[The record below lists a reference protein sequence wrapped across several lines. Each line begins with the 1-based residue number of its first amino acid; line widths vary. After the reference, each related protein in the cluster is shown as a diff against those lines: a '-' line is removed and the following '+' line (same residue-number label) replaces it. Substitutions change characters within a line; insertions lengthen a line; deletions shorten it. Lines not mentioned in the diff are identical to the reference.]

1 MHQDVES
8 IMFSKE
14 QIQARIAELAA
25 QLDSDYAGKT
35 PLMVGILKGSVMFY
49 ADLLRAMTI
58 PVEMDFMAISSYGA
72 GAKSS
77 GEVKLIKDLDRKIE
91 GRDVIIVEDII
102 DSGYTLSYLKRML
115 YSRKPSSVKI
125 CALLDKYSRRVVPI
139 EADYRYK
146 AVYSGGK
153 ARHGLCRTG
162 ERIPEAGNR
171 EGREVGAYVAVHPD
185 AHSLEGV

>member
-8 IMFSKE
+8 IMFTKE
-14 QIQARIAELAA
+14 QLEGRIGELAA
-25 QLDSDYAGKT
+25 QLDKEYAGKN

-58 PVEMDFMAISSYGA
+58 PVEMDFIAISSYGS
-72 GAKSS
+72 GSKSS

-91 GRDVIIVEDII
+91 GRHVVIVEDII

-115 YSRKPSSVKI
+115 YSRKPESVKI

-139 EADYRYK
+139 EADYKGFDCEDEFVVGFGLDYAERYRNLPYIGILK
-146 AVYSGGK
+146 RSVYEK
-153 ARHGLCRTG
+153 
-162 ERIPEAGNR
+162 
-171 EGREVGAYVAVHPD
+171 
-185 AHSLEGV
+185 

>member
-8 IMFSKE
+8 IMFTKE
-14 QIQARIAELAA
+14 QLEGRIGELAA
-25 QLDSDYAGKT
+25 QLDKEYAGKN

-58 PVEMDFMAISSYGA
+58 PVEMDFIAISSYGS
-72 GAKSS
+72 GSKSS

-91 GRDVIIVEDII
+91 GRHVIIVEDII

-115 YSRKPSSVKI
+115 YSRKPESIKI

-139 EADYRYK
+139 EADYKGFDCEDEFVVGFGLDYAERYRNLPYIGILK
-146 AVYSGGK
+146 RSVYEK
-153 ARHGLCRTG
+153 
-162 ERIPEAGNR
+162 
-171 EGREVGAYVAVHPD
+171 
-185 AHSLEGV
+185 

>member
-91 GRDVIIVEDII
+91 GRDVIIV
-102 DSGYTLSYLKRML
+102 
-115 YSRKPSSVKI
+115 
-125 CALLDKYSRRVVPI
+125 
-139 EADYRYK
+139 
-146 AVYSGGK
+146 
-153 ARHGLCRTG
+153 
-162 ERIPEAGNR
+162 
-171 EGREVGAYVAVHPD
+171 
-185 AHSLEGV
+185 

>member
-1 MHQDVES
+1 MHQDVQS

-14 QIQARIAELAA
+14 QIERRIGELAA
-25 QLDSDYAGKT
+25 QLSREYEGKT
-35 PLMVGILKGSVMFY
+35 PLMVGILKGSIMFY

-91 GRDVIIVEDII
+91 GRHVIIVEDII

-115 YSRKPSSVKI
+115 YSRRPESVKI

-139 EADYRYK
+139 EADYKGFDCEDEFVVGFGLDYAERYRNLPYIGILK
-146 AVYSGGK
+146 RSVYEK
-153 ARHGLCRTG
+153 
-162 ERIPEAGNR
+162 
-171 EGREVGAYVAVHPD
+171 
-185 AHSLEGV
+185 

>member
-14 QIQARIAELAA
+14 QLQTRIAELAA
-25 QLDSDYAGKT
+25 QLDSEYAGKT

-72 GAKSS
+72 GSKSS

-139 EADYRYK
+139 EADYKGFDCEDEFVIGFGLDYAERYRNLPYIGILK
-146 AVYSGGK
+146 RSVYEK
-153 ARHGLCRTG
+153 
-162 ERIPEAGNR
+162 
-171 EGREVGAYVAVHPD
+171 
-185 AHSLEGV
+185 

>member
-14 QIQARIAELAA
+14 QLQTRIAELAA
-25 QLDSDYAGKT
+25 QLDSEYAGKT

-72 GAKSS
+72 GSKSS

-91 GRDVIIVEDII
+91 GRDVVIVEDII

-139 EADYRYK
+139 EADYKGFDCEDEFVIGFGLDYAERYRNLPYIGILK
-146 AVYSGGK
+146 RSVYEK
-153 ARHGLCRTG
+153 
-162 ERIPEAGNR
+162 
-171 EGREVGAYVAVHPD
+171 
-185 AHSLEGV
+185 

>member
-8 IMFSKE
+8 IMFTKE
-14 QIQARIAELAA
+14 QLAARIAELAA
-25 QLDSDYAGKT
+25 QLDKEYAGKT

-58 PVEMDFMAISSYGA
+58 PVEMDFIAISSYGS

-91 GRDVIIVEDII
+91 GKDVIIVEDII
-102 DSGYTLSYLKRML
+102 DSGYTLSYLKRNL
-115 YSRKPSSVKI
+115 YARKPESVKI

-139 EADYRYK
+139 EADYKGFDCEDEFVVGFGLDYAERYRNLPYIGVLK
-146 AVYSGGK
+146 RSVYEK
-153 ARHGLCRTG
+153 
-162 ERIPEAGNR
+162 
-171 EGREVGAYVAVHPD
+171 
-185 AHSLEGV
+185 

>member
-1 MHQDVES
+1 
-8 IMFSKE
+8 
-14 QIQARIAELAA
+14 
-25 QLDSDYAGKT
+25 
-35 PLMVGILKGSVMFY
+35 
-49 ADLLRAMTI
+49 
-58 PVEMDFMAISSYGA
+58 MDFMAISSYGA

-139 EADYRYK
+139 EADYKGFDCADEFVVGFGLDYAERYRNLPYIGILK
-146 AVYSGGK
+146 RSVYEK
-153 ARHGLCRTG
+153 
-162 ERIPEAGNR
+162 
-171 EGREVGAYVAVHPD
+171 
-185 AHSLEGV
+185 

>member
-1 MHQDVES
+1 MHQDVQS

-14 QIQARIAELAA
+14 QIERRIGELAA
-25 QLDSDYAGKT
+25 QLSREYEGKT
-35 PLMVGILKGSVMFY
+35 PLMVGILKGSIMFY

-91 GRDVIIVEDII
+91 GRDVVIVEDII

-115 YSRKPSSVKI
+115 YSRKPASVKI
-125 CALLDKYSRRVVPI
+125 CALLDKYARRVVPI
-139 EADYRYK
+139 EADFKGFDIEDEFVIGYGLDYAERYRNLPYIGILK
-146 AVYSGGK
+146 RSVYEK
-153 ARHGLCRTG
+153 
-162 ERIPEAGNR
+162 
-171 EGREVGAYVAVHPD
+171 
-185 AHSLEGV
+185 